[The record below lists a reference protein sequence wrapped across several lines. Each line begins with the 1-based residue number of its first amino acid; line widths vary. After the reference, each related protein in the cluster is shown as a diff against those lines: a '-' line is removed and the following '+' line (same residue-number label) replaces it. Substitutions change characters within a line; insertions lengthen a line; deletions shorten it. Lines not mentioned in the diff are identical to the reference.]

1 LIREYNWS
9 IVMQNIV
16 KRSHQKLI
24 LDLIKISF
32 IYSMIKEGWKFKH
45 ISDSVFEFKKS
56 RALVNDIDIHEILNK
71 I

>member
-1 LIREYNWS
+1 
-9 IVMQNIV
+9 MQNIV

-45 ISDSVFEFKKS
+45 ISDSTFEFKKS
-56 RALVNDIDIHEILNK
+56 RALVNDIDIQEIFNK